1 MMCCALLS
9 WRCSANGQTARWGRD
24 FNNFGSVP
32 APGSPFFA
40 TPSCEALNILLQNRR
55 IFRAI
60 KYGPLVNVADERSVL
75 SHSGGKHVIR
85 ESSHPTI
92 LILQLGSEDEH
103 PFTQMEWCSGT
114 GANLGQQREFMFW
127 QIAKCGGKYL
137 ISIFDNN
144 NNTVTAMIYN
154 NDIIQ
159 SFDAKAVGTLT
170 FVCCSRNTP
179 LDLPSAPLRFRQ
191 RNTRPTWTQ
200 FSPTDS
206 STCSKWSTWWP

>member
-1 MMCCALLS
+1 MEFLKPIKNGILNDLTSFTICTKAWWCVALCWAGAVL
-9 WRCSANGQTARWGRD
+9 QTARWGRD

-144 NNTVTAMIYN
+144 NNN
-154 NDIIQ
+154 NDI
-159 SFDAKAVGTLT
+159 
-170 FVCCSRNTP
+170 
-179 LDLPSAPLRFRQ
+179 
-191 RNTRPTWTQ
+191 
-200 FSPTDS
+200 
-206 STCSKWSTWWP
+206 